1 MRVGATGTPRCYG
14 QQRAGTGSHSLWHWG
29 CCAASSAISQVQA
42 VAYPRYSQPHSPGTL
57 IPLKP
62 MARFAKVNGSS
73 LSNPV
78 PISICIIAFYFHI
91 SCSSFQVKSSCLLI
105 PGSCLML
112 QFALKWQPFSPPK
125 LAALPRVGAHVPV
138 HFRKLTYFGKEVLQ
152 TCYQHAQQ

>member
-1 MRVGATGTPRCYG
+1 MPLWPAEPELELTHALGGTE
-14 QQRAGTGSHSLWHWG
+14 
-29 CCAASSAISQVQA
+29 AAVLPMVVS
-42 VAYPRYSQPHSPGTL
+42 PRYRQWQIPGTASPAPPGTL

-78 PISICIIAFYFHI
+78 PISICIIAFCFHI
-91 SCSSFQVKSSCLLI
+91 SCSSFQVKTSCLLI
-105 PGSCLML
+105 QDSCLML
-112 QFALKWQPFSPPK
+112 VCFKTATILSPQGSCIT
-125 LAALPRVGAHVPV
+125 RVGAHVPM